1 MDKAERYIA
10 KIIFQNRILKYKGQ
24 QFEDFFVSIM
34 TRANDQFQAVKAYGN
49 IGDRKNDG
57 FDPTTGTY
65 YQVFAPGDI
74 SKDSTIHTG
83 VKKLKEDFE
92 KLYNS
97 WNGICPVKKFFFVV
111 NDRFEGLP
119 PPIIEMSI
127 ELDNRPE
134 YAGVKIDIFT
144 AKDLERIFDEL
155 DDFAKQDIIG
165 IIPDEIMTVVEY
177 DALHETVTYLLNTE
191 LPEDYTDS
199 LLVPDFDDKIIFN
212 GLSPVVSHHLV
223 TGSYQEGQLMQYFN
237 ESPGIKEI
245 LQKKFHALYEE
256 AKVQI
261 TNQTVN
267 CADRRFYYILEQACP
282 KRTMPIQTSVLV
294 LMAYY
299 FSSCDIFE
307 EPD

>member
-1 MDKAERYIA
+1 MDRTERYIA
-10 KIIFQNRILKYKGQ
+10 KIIFQNRVLKYKGQ

-57 FDPTTGTY
+57 FDRTTGTY
-65 YQVFAPGDI
+65 YQVFAPEEL
-74 SKDSTIHTG
+74 SKDSTIYTA

-92 KLYNS
+92 KLYSN
-97 WNGICPVKKFFFVV
+97 WNDICPLKYFFFVV

-119 PPIIEMSI
+119 PPIINMSI
-127 ELDNRPE
+127 ELGNMPE
-134 YAGVKIDIFT
+134 YARVKIDTFT

-155 DDFAKQDIIG
+155 DDLSKQDIIG

-191 LPEDYTDS
+191 LPEDYSDN
-199 LLVPDFDDKIIFN
+199 LIVPDFDNKIIFN
-212 GLSPVVSHHLV
+212 GLSPVVNHLLV
-223 TGSYQEGQLMQYFN
+223 TGSYQEGQLIKYFN
-237 ESPGIKEI
+237 ESPGVKEI

-261 TNQTVN
+261 TDQAENY
-267 CADRRFYYILEQACP
+267 ADRRFYYILEQACS
-282 KRTMPIQTSVLV
+282 KRTMSIQTSVLV